1 MEHEASQNRKT
12 DVAHVELMSQ
22 GMINE
27 NYDIIEAAIRA
38 CTGDSDETAA
48 IAMLQLKTDKM
59 GAWAVWVPDGD
70 SHRIGAVVV
79 TQLGMYGLN
88 GAVAANIY
96 SLHGE
101 GVDMHQWVQAFAS
114 MVDQLRACGV
124 RYVVAQTE
132 NQRVSDIAQE
142 CGFTA
147 RRFCVKEL

>member
-1 MEHEASQNRKT
+1 MEHAESQNRKS

-79 TQLGMYGLN
+79 TQLGVYGLN
-88 GAVAANIY
+88 GALAANIY

-101 GVDMHQWVQAFAS
+101 GVDMHQWVQAFGS
-114 MVDQLRACGV
+114 MVDQLRAGGV

-142 CGFTA
+142 CGFVS

>member
-79 TQLGMYGLN
+79 TQLGVYGLN
-88 GAVAANIY
+88 GALAANIY

-101 GVDMHQWVQAFAS
+101 GVDMHQWVQAFNS
-114 MVDQLRACGV
+114 MVDQLRAFGV
-124 RYVVAQTE
+124 RYIVAQTD
-132 NQRVSDIAQE
+132 NPRVSDIAQE
-142 CGFTA
+142 CGFVS